1 MEPNEAMNLIDVI
14 SRNHFLKEIFP
25 EGLQASVL
33 IGQIGFDL
41 GSRFSLNIH
50 TKQRPAKEIVKWG
63 TWKKDYDTVVLCL
76 LGQLVGDI
84 VISNWGQVD
93 YAQLICEQI
102 GDRHLIRTRNEGWE
116 VQLSFGSLVFQECR
130 TYIG

>member
-1 MEPNEAMNLIDVI
+1 MEPHEAMNLIDVI

-25 EGLQASVL
+25 EGLQASLL

-41 GSRFSLNIH
+41 GNRFSLNIH
-50 TKQRPAKEIVKWG
+50 TKQRPAKAIAKWG
-63 TWKKDYDTVVLCL
+63 AWGKDYDTVVICM

-84 VISNWGQVD
+84 VISNWDQVD

-102 GDRHLIRTRNEGWE
+102 GDRHLISTRNEGWE